1 MLIQSTPEIG
11 TAMDE
16 TGRLI
21 RDEAGFLLQRDLGG
35 TFRLVLL
42 RVPVDYVEK
51 RVRVRGY
58 YAGDN
63 VVEAEGV
70 AAA

>member
-1 MLIQSTPEIG
+1 MIEIG
-11 TAMDE
+11 AGVDE

-35 TFRLVLL
+35 TFSLVQL
-42 RVPVDYVEK
+42 RVPVDHVEK
-51 RVRVRGY
+51 RVRVQGY
-58 YAGDN
+58 YAGEGI
-63 VVEAEGV
+63 VEVEGV

>member
-1 MLIQSTPEIG
+1 MMEIG
-11 TAMDE
+11 ARVDE

-35 TFRLVLL
+35 AYRLVLL
-42 RVPVDYVEK
+42 RVPVDHVEK
-51 RVRVRGY
+51 RVRVQGF
-58 YAGDN
+58 YAGN
-63 VVEAEGV
+63 GIVEVEGV

>member
-1 MLIQSTPEIG
+1 MTEEVG
-11 TAMDE
+11 AGVDE

-21 RDEAGFLLQRDLGG
+21 RDDAGFMLQRDLGG
-35 TFRLVLL
+35 TFRLILL

-51 RVRVRGY
+51 RVRIRGFH
-58 YAGDN
+58 AGDG
-63 VVEAEGV
+63 VVEVEGV

>member
-1 MLIQSTPEIG
+1 MIEIG
-11 TAMDE
+11 AGVDE
-16 TGRLI
+16 TGRLL

-35 TFRLVLL
+35 TWRLVLL
-42 RVPVDYVEK
+42 RVPVDHVEK

-58 YAGDN
+58 YAGDDI
-63 VVEAEGV
+63 VKADGV